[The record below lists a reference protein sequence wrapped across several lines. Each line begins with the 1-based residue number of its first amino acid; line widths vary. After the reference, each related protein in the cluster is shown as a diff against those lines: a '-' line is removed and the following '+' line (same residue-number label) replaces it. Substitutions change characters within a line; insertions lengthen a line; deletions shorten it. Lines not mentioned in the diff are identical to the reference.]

1 METVP
6 NQNPVN
12 MTPEAPKKSFG
23 PLIGIVIIII
33 VLAIG
38 AFYFWGAKVTEDN
51 NLPPVS
57 SSDEVSSLETDLGMQ
72 ADTEI
77 TVDLGDLE
85 AQLQ

>member
-23 PLIGIVIIII
+23 PIIGIIIIII
-33 VLAIG
+33 VLAVG
-38 AFYFWGAKVTEDN
+38 AFYFLGAKVTQDN
-51 NLPPVS
+51 NLPS
-57 SSDEVSSLETDLGMQ
+57 KSTSDEVTSIEADLGTQ
-72 ADTEI
+72 VDAEI
-77 TVDLGDLE
+77 NVDLGDLE